1 MDRSLP
7 RPPGPEGSSSES
19 PPRRDT
25 IDSGPIPK
33 TAEETQRTCRMG
45 RSQISLWNCGR
56 IALLVRAVI
65 VLTWLPILGPPR
77 DATPTKRALG
87 VGDAPILAF
96 AFAPRGET
104 IGQKRGHNEYCERD
118 GA

>member
-1 MDRSLP
+1 MRRAATD
-7 RPPGPEGSSSES
+7 PGPILGA
-19 PPRRDT
+19 
-25 IDSGPIPK
+25 
-33 TAEETQRTCRMG
+33 AEEG
-45 RSQISLWNCGR
+45 RGAYQKGNSPIALWNGRR
-56 IALLVRAVI
+56 IALLVLGVI